1 MSDSTTQ
8 SVLAVECGTV
18 TTSAMLIERRE
29 GHYRLVG
36 GGQTAS
42 TYELPGKDITLG
54 VIEAVRQIERTTGRT
69 LLAPGG
75 WPITPQGNRQQGVD
89 AFVIVS
95 SAGPPLQLVL
105 AGLMQNVTLAS
116 ARRAA
121 AATYSSV
128 VKVLALEADKDTAE
142 TQGDQGSSAE
152 ARIRA
157 IQESQPD
164 AIMLVGGTDG
174 GAERPVIDMA
184 NALAMALRVLPDPG
198 TPPLLYAGNQ
208 ALRTQVADILGPLT
222 SLHSVDNIRPTLESE
237 NLAIAQTEL
246 EKLYI
251 QRKMKLLPG
260 FQKLS
265 NWTKYPVLPASR
277 SFEKLVS
284 YIGRHNNLNV
294 IGVNIGSGATVLATQ
309 TPVTHG
315 TTVRSDAGVGHSL
328 SALLQKVPLS
338 KIERWLPFFMT
349 PEELRNQL
357 LNKSLHPTS
366 LPSTHEELM
375 IEHAVA
381 RESLRLVVE
390 QARMSW
396 PVELVAGR
404 REIQWNLLI
413 GAGRTLTR
421 APHPGQAAL
430 ILLDGVEPWGVTSL
444 ALDISGNSNLLGAI
458 AVVEPTAAVEVAA
471 RDTFL
476 NLGTVIA
483 PLGHGNLGQPAL
495 RVKLTRSDGPE
506 IENSDFEAE
515 IPYGSIELIPLSP
528 GQKARLE
535 IRPARHFD
543 VGLGQPGRGAVTEV
557 EGGILGVIID
567 ARGRPL
573 RLPPDESLRRDLLD
587 QWLLKLDT
595 VHATDTES
603 HRLQ

>member
-1 MSDSTTQ
+1 MTDSPTQ
-8 SVLAVECGTV
+8 SILAVECGTA
-18 TTSAMLIERRE
+18 TTSAVLIERKER
-29 GHYRLVG
+29 HYRLAG
-36 GGQTAS
+36 SGQAAS
-42 TYELPGKDITLG
+42 TYELPGQDITLG
-54 VIEAVRQIERTTGRT
+54 VIEAARQIEQATGRT

-95 SAGPPLQLVL
+95 SAGAPLQLVL

-121 AATYSSV
+121 AATYSSIV
-128 VKVLALEADKDTAE
+128 ELLSLESSSQTVDPQGGQHQGAE
-142 TQGDQGSSAE
+142 T
-152 ARIRA
+152 RIQA
-157 IQESQPD
+157 IQKSRPE

-174 GAERPVIDMA
+174 GAERPVIDIA
-184 NALAMALRVLPDPG
+184 NALAMALRFLPDPDK
-198 TPPLLYAGNQ
+198 PPVLYAGNS
-208 ALRTQVADILGPLT
+208 ALRGKIADILGPVT
-222 SLHSVDNIRPTLESE
+222 SLHSVDNIRPTLELE
-237 NLAIAQTEL
+237 NLATAQTEL

-251 QRKMKLLPG
+251 QRKMNRLPG

-277 SFEKLVS
+277 SFEKLVT

-294 IGVNIGSGATVLATQ
+294 IGVDVGSGATVVAIQ
-309 TPVTHG
+309 AQVHQN

-328 SALLQKVPLS
+328 AALLRNVPLS
-338 KIERWLPFFMT
+338 KIARWLTFYLS

-390 QARMSW
+390 QARTGW
-396 PVELVAGR
+396 PVELAAGR
-404 REIQWNLLI
+404 RDIQWNLLI

-444 ALDISGNSNLLGAI
+444 ALDVSGTGNLLGAI
-458 AVVEPTAAVEVAA
+458 AAVEPVAAVEVAA

-483 PLGHGNLGQPAL
+483 PLGHGILGQAAL
-495 RVKLTRSDGPE
+495 RVKLTQLEGTE
-506 IENSDFEAE
+506 IEGNDFEAE

-543 VGLGQPGRGAVTEV
+543 IGLGQPGRGAVTEV
-557 EGGILGVIID
+557 EGGILGVIVD

-573 RLPPDESLRRDLLD
+573 RLPQQEVQRRDLLE

-595 VHATDTES
+595 AYATDTES
-603 HRLQ
+603 HRL